1 MGDEQRFTLE
11 ELAEATG
18 MTPRNVRAYQTR
30 GLIPRP
36 ARDGRRSVYGPD
48 HVRQIL
54 AIQRARAEGASLE
67 LLSGV
72 VVDGGSIDRDDGSWL
87 PGSRSH
93 RPQRQARYADLQP
106 LLIRIGSSRTGSVQ
120 QLVEQLTAI
129 GLVHQKGGRTLVG
142 RELATG
148 MTALR
153 RQGFP
158 SSAVVSVALQAALV
172 ATPLVDTLLQIVA
185 EATGGTPNPA
195 AAGHTADLAATIV
208 RDALAAR
215 LLSSTGG

>member
-1 MGDEQRFTLE
+1 MGDQQRFTLE

-36 ARDGRRSVYGPD
+36 VREGRRSVYGPD
-48 HVRQIL
+48 HVRQIM

-72 VVDGGSIDRDDGSWL
+72 VADGGSLDPDEAGWL

-93 RPQRQARYADLQP
+93 RPRRQTRHADLQP
-106 LLIRIGSSRTGSVQ
+106 LLTRIGSGRTVAVQ
-120 QLVEQLTAI
+120 QLLEQLTAM
-129 GLVHQKGGRTLVG
+129 GLVRQKGGRTLVA

-158 SSAVVSVALQAALV
+158 PQAVVAVALHTAV
-172 ATPLVDTLLQIVA
+172 MTTPLIDSLLQLLE
-185 EATGGTPNPA
+185 EATGGMSNPA
-195 AAGHTADLAATIV
+195 AAGHTADLAASIV

-215 LLSSTGG
+215 LLPPAQ

>member
-1 MGDEQRFTLE
+1 MGDLQRFTLE

-36 ARDGRRSVYGPD
+36 AREGRRSVYGPE

-72 VVDGGSIDRDDGSWL
+72 VADGGNIDRDDGGWL

-93 RPQRQARYADLQP
+93 RSHRQARHADLQP
-106 LLIRIGSSRTGSVQ
+106 LLTRIGSGRTPHVQ
-120 QLVEQLTAI
+120 QLIEQLTAI
-129 GLVHQKGGRTLVG
+129 GLTRQKGGRTLVG
-142 RELATG
+142 RDLATG

-158 SSAVVSVALQAALV
+158 PSAVISVALNTALMAA
-172 ATPLVDTLLQIVA
+172 PLVDALIQILE
-185 EATGGTPNPA
+185 EASGGMHSPA
-195 AAGHTADLAATIV
+195 AAGHTADLAASIV
-208 RDALAAR
+208 RDALAAK
-215 LLSSTGG
+215 LLPESE

>member
-1 MGDEQRFTLE
+1 MGDQQRFTLE
-11 ELAEATG
+11 QLAEATG

-36 ARDGRRSVYGPD
+36 SREGRRSVYTGE

-67 LLSGV
+67 LLTGV
-72 VVDGGSIDRDDGSWL
+72 VAGGGSIDRDDGAWL
-87 PGSRSH
+87 PGSRTG
-93 RPQRQARYADLQP
+93 RQGRHVRRSDLQP
-106 LLIRIGSSRTGSVQ
+106 LLNRLTSAGATNAHQ
-120 QLVEQLTAI
+120 TVEQLSQI
-129 GLVHQKGGRTLVG
+129 GLVRHQAGRTLVG
-142 RELATG
+142 RDVATS

-158 SSAVVSVALQAALV
+158 AAAVLSVALQAALL
-172 ATPLVDTLLQIVA
+172 AAPLVETVLEILDESGALH
-185 EATGGTPNPA
+185 NPA
-195 AAGHTADLAATIV
+195 TAGHAADLAAGII

-215 LLSSTGG
+215 LLPPAE

>member
-1 MGDEQRFTLE
+1 MGDQQRFTLE

-36 ARDGRRSVYGPD
+36 AREGRRSVYGSD

-54 AIQRARAEGASLE
+54 AIQRARADGASLE

-72 VVDGGSIDRDDGSWL
+72 VADGGSIDRDDGGWL
-87 PGSRSH
+87 PGSRLH
-93 RPQRQARYADLQP
+93 RARRPARHADLQP
-106 LLIRIGSSRTGSVQ
+106 LLTRIGSGRTANVQ
-120 QLVEQLTAI
+120 QLIEQLTVI
-129 GLVHQKGGRTLVG
+129 GLVRQKSGRTLVG
-142 RELATG
+142 RDLATG

-158 SSAVVSVALQAALV
+158 PQVVVSVALQAALV
-172 ATPLVDTLLQIVA
+172 AAPLVETLIQILE
-185 EATGGTPNPA
+185 EASGGMHNPA
-195 AAGHTADLAATIV
+195 AAGHTADLAASIV

-215 LLSSTGG
+215 LLPRSD

>member
-1 MGDEQRFTLE
+1 
-11 ELAEATG
+11 

-30 GLIPRP
+30 GLISRP
-36 ARDGRRSVYGPD
+36 AREGRRSVYGAE

-72 VVDGGSIDRDDGSWL
+72 VAGGGSIDRDDGAWL
-87 PGSRSH
+87 PGSRTG
-93 RPQRQARYADLQP
+93 RQGRHARRADLQP
-106 LLIRIGSSRTGSVQ
+106 LLNRLGAVGAGTTDE
-120 QLVEQLTAI
+120 LVEQLTRI
-129 GLVHQKGGRTLVG
+129 GLVRQQSGRTLVG
-142 RELATG
+142 RELATS

-158 SSAVVSVALQAALV
+158 ASSVLAVALHAASLAAPLVEALV
-172 ATPLVDTLLQIVA
+172 EILEQS
-185 EATGGTPNPA
+185 GGLHNPA
-195 AAGHTADLAATIV
+195 AAGHTADLAAGIV

-215 LLSSTGG
+215 LLPRSD